1 MKKLKIV
8 CLAMFAAVMFFSC
21 KDTTGDYVE
30 QLFSNTQKEQAIKA
44 CLQASADSASAHLF
58 VNNGFYSY
66 KDAAYRINLTPV
78 QNTLFSVLTDNGYG
92 YLVDSLILNVNRM
105 AESCGGQVTP
115 SLKAAVDSLKILNY
129 DALIKGGDDA
139 ITRYYEMYENKYLKS
154 AVSVA
159 VSVRMDVYNVS
170 GLWATMLN
178 KYIQYTNTPLNFDIQ
193 NYIVE
198 AILAGILQEMRLE
211 EALIRM
217 DPEHRTEDMVA
228 LFD

>member
-30 QLFSNTQKEQAIKA
+30 QLYSNTQKEQAIKA

-139 ITRYYEMYENKYLKS
+139 ITRYY
-154 AVSVA
+154 
-159 VSVRMDVYNVS
+159 
-170 GLWATMLN
+170 
-178 KYIQYTNTPLNFDIQ
+178 
-193 NYIVE
+193 
-198 AILAGILQEMRLE
+198 
-211 EALIRM
+211 
-217 DPEHRTEDMVA
+217 
-228 LFD
+228 